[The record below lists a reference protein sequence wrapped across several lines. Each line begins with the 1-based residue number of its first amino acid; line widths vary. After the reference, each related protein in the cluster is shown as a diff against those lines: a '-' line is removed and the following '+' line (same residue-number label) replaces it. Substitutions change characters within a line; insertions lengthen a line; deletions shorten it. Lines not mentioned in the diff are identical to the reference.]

1 MKGREMEY
9 IAQDGTVLT
18 DELLDDMAKEYEE
31 GTWSGNPSLT
41 QRGRPRLYDDDMVTV
56 SFRLSP
62 AVQQAMVAAS
72 ERLGISRSQFFRNA
86 VEHELMACEAN

>member
-1 MKGREMEY
+1 MKREKMN
-9 IAQDGTVLT
+9 
-18 DELLDDMAKEYEE
+18 ELLGMSEEELDREGKSYESD
-31 GTWSGNPSLT
+31 TWSGALKHVSP
-41 QRGRPRLYDDDMVTV
+41 GRPRLYDDDMVTV